1 MKIRDA
7 KGRFPGRARYLR
19 CGMPFPLSLHRV
31 RGIPGKLQRFVAVV
45 AVSIGLWSSF
55 YPVPVQAASK
65 SGVQLSH
72 AEAVSYFLL
81 NCVYFGKWQDEHD
94 PQNSKVIRIGV
105 LGRDPLGRTLDEVA
119 EKARE
124 SWFSGGS
131 ILIKRSDDPEKLKD
145 CLVVFVSTS
154 ESGNLIEIHDAFKH
168 GPVLLVSE
176 IPGFTQRGGVIE
188 VRISEERLQFDINL
202 DQLAASRIEL
212 SSRMKKR
219 ASAFIQQGKRIPNTF
234 PEGGGK

>member
-1 MKIRDA
+1 
-7 KGRFPGRARYLR
+7 
-19 CGMPFPLSLHRV
+19 
-31 RGIPGKLQRFVAVV
+31 
-45 AVSIGLWSSF
+45 
-55 YPVPVQAASK
+55 VQAASK
-65 SGVQLSH
+65 SRAELSH

-81 NCVYFGKWQDEHD
+81 NCVYFGKWQEAQD
-94 PQNSKVIRIGV
+94 PQTTKVIRIGV

-119 EKARE
+119 EKALE

-154 ESGNLIEIHDAFKH
+154 ESGNVNEIHAAFEH
-168 GPVLLVSE
+168 RPALLVSE
-176 IPGFTQRGGVIE
+176 IPGFTQRGGGIE
-188 VRISEERLQFDINL
+188 VRISGEQLQFDINL

-219 ASAFIQQGKRIPNTF
+219 ASAFIQQGRRIPNTF